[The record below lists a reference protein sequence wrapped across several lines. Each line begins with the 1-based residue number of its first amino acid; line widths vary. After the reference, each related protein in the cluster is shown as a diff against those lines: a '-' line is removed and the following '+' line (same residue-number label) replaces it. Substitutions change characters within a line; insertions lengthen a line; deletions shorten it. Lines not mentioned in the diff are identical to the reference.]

1 MFEELEKINDRPEP
15 FQFYTAEELW
25 TDEHTSRKMLEFH
38 LNESIDISSRNIEF
52 INRSVDWINSQFDL
66 ARSKSICDFGCGPGL
81 YTTRFAERGAQVTGI
96 DFSKRSIDY
105 ASKVAVEKGLKIDY
119 IHQNYL
125 EFETDNKFDLIT
137 MIMCDYCALSPAQR
151 KNLLQKFLHLLKP
164 DGSVLL
170 DVYSLELFDQRKE
183 QSLYEINLLDGFW
196 SSEKYYGFLNTFKY
210 DAEKVILDKFT
221 IVEKN
226 RMRVVYNWLQYFCRE
241 SLRSEIERNGF
252 RIEKIY
258 SDVAGSEFDSD
269 SEEMAVILEKAR

>member
-1 MFEELEKINDRPEP
+1 MFKELEQINDRPES

-25 TDEHTSRKMLEFH
+25 TDEHTFGKMLEFH

-52 INRSVDWINSQFDL
+52 INRSVDWISSQFDL
-66 ARSKSICDFGCGPGL
+66 AQSKSICDVGCGPGL

-96 DFSKRSIDY
+96 DFSKRSIEH
-105 ASKVAVEKGLKIDY
+105 ASNVAAEKGLKIDY
-119 IHQNYL
+119 IRQNYL

-151 KNLLQKFLHLLKP
+151 KQLLQKFSNLLKP

-170 DVYSLELFDQRKE
+170 DVYSLELFDQKEE

-226 RMRVVYNWLQYFCRE
+226 RVRVVYNWLQYFSRE
-241 SLRSEIERNGF
+241 SLRSEIERNDF
-252 RIEKIY
+252 RIERMY
-258 SDVAGSEFDSD
+258 SDVAGSEFDSG
-269 SEEMAVILEKAR
+269 SEEMAVILKKAR